1 MSEEKPEDTAPADDG
16 VRSVTSRDDAKLGL
30 SERLKA
36 QRRVGVK
43 GKPGGKP
50 VAVVDSRDE
59 IDRDT
64 GRMTRRDQFFDYQN
78 DYTEE
83 TVTYQDTGELKFRRA
98 CRLSEKVAIVKA
110 FRHYR
115 ELIARLAPQPQ

>member
-43 GKPGGKP
+43 GKPVV
-50 VAVVDSRDE
+50 VADSRDE
-59 IDRDT
+59 LDRDT
-64 GRMTRRDQFFDYQN
+64 GRMTRREQFFDRQN

-83 TVTYQDTGELKFRRA
+83 TVTYQDTGEVKLRKGG
-98 CRLSEKVAIVKA
+98 RLSEKNK
-110 FRHYR
+110 
-115 ELIARLAPQPQ
+115 PK